1 MFVMQHRLASEENS
15 SSCQHTSNHH
25 TPFRPFLHT
34 VFLREQVQ
42 MLNGPALASCP
53 LFKSPFQ
60 PPPLHMH
67 AKLSLGGAFDFLKT
81 NRHDVLVLIF
91 KKDIVSL

>member
-1 MFVMQHRLASEENS
+1 
-15 SSCQHTSNHH
+15 
-25 TPFRPFLHT
+25 
-34 VFLREQVQ
+34 

-81 NRHDVLVLIF
+81 NRHDVLVLNLKKILCLF
-91 KKDIVSL
+91 KLVFLKKTTN

>member
-1 MFVMQHRLASEENS
+1 
-15 SSCQHTSNHH
+15 
-25 TPFRPFLHT
+25 
-34 VFLREQVQ
+34 

-60 PPPLHMH
+60 PPPFHMH